1 MTSKGIAHE
10 LVHCSGEFGNSVLV
24 RGVHSLGAARFRR
37 TRYEDGHQCT
47 SGRCPYESPSGSLA
61 PFGCRAACATRSQF
75 KRKSQTQE
83 KRSEQSIAPD
93 RLRRMQRAKRAA
105 VRVRWQ
111 DLAMVA
117 GSRNAASRLFFTSTT
132 APATRT
138 RPFPNSVIAPAPWTR
153 RDSCRRRRTI
163 SPFLPSASRCR
174 ADRNRRGSEPG
185 SALIFGALLRPP
197 G

>member
-24 RGVHSLGAARFRR
+24 HGVHSLGAARFRR

-93 RLRRMQRAKRAA
+93 RLHATGETRRRSCALARPC
-105 VRVRWQ
+105 
-111 DLAMVA
+111 AMVA

-153 RDSCRRRRTI
+153 RDS
-163 SPFLPSASRCR
+163 
-174 ADRNRRGSEPG
+174 
-185 SALIFGALLRPP
+185 
-197 G
+197 